1 METLSIALIC
11 RDEAANLP
19 AWLAAVKPVAD
30 EVVAVDS
37 GSTDDT
43 VSILGEAGVRVEHR
57 RWSGY
62 ADQRNFA
69 AGLCQGDWILFLD
82 ADERPDAELIAA
94 LKGLKSRPPV
104 SENAFELAYK
114 VFFFGRF
121 LRFGGF
127 FPEYHLRLYRRGRGR
142 WERREVHERLVVP
155 GPKGRLKGYVEHY
168 SYATVA
174 QYLSRLEVYSQEA
187 AREMWAAGR
196 RATGFT
202 ACAHAIWNFLNRYL
216 LRLGFLDGYQGYL
229 AARLESL
236 YTLSKYARLRELSR
250 GEVKDS

>member
-1 METLSIALIC
+1 METLSVAIIC
-11 RDEAANLP
+11 RDESANLP
-19 AWLAAVKPVAD
+19 AWLAAVKAVAD

-43 VSILGEAGVRVEHR
+43 VNILSQAGARVEHR

-62 ADQRNFA
+62 SDQRNFA
-69 AGLCQGDWILFLD
+69 AEMCKGDWILFLD
-82 ADERPDAELIAA
+82 ADERPDADLIAA
-94 LKGLKSRPPV
+94 LKRLKAEPPPK
-104 SENAFELAYK
+104 ENAFDLAYK

-127 FPEYHLRLYRRGRGR
+127 FPEYHLRLYRRGGGF
-142 WERREVHERLVVP
+142 WERREVHEHLVTP
-155 GPKGRLKGYVEHY
+155 GPVGRLPGYVEHY
-168 SYATVA
+168 SYATVG
-174 QYLSRLEVYSQEA
+174 QYLARLEIYSQEA
-187 AREMWAAGR
+187 AQEMWASGKK
-196 RATGFT
+196 ATGLS
-202 ACAHAIWNFLNRYL
+202 ACTHAIWNFFNRYI

-250 GEVKDS
+250 NEQKDS

>member
-1 METLSIALIC
+1 MEKISIALIC

-19 AWLAAVKPVAD
+19 AWLSAVTPVAD

-37 GSTDDT
+37 GSNDDT
-43 VSILGEAGVRVEHR
+43 VSILREAGVKVEHR

-69 AGLCQGDWILFLD
+69 AGLCTGDWILFLD

-94 LKGLKSRPPV
+94 LRRLKSGPPAP
-104 SENAFELAYK
+104 EDAFELAYK

-127 FPEYHLRLYRRGRGR
+127 FPEYHLRLYRRGRGQ
-142 WERREVHERLVVP
+142 WERREVHERLAVK
-155 GPKGRLKGYVEHY
+155 GPKGRLNGYVEHY

-187 AREMWAAGR
+187 AQEMWAAGR
-196 RATGFT
+196 RATGLT
-202 ACAHAIWNFLNRYL
+202 ACAHATWNFLNRYI

-236 YTLSKYARLRELSR
+236 YTLSKYARLRELSL